1 MMSFSLLNQYLQ
13 SVYPI
18 SPGEFDAITRISEVF
33 TIHKNE
39 LLQPIGHRC
48 QTIYF
53 LNEGC
58 ARIFYFKEETDI
70 TESFAF
76 EKQIVVR
83 VESLFRQQPSKKG
96 IQLLEDAELIGI
108 QAPALFRLYDAYPS
122 IERLFRKVFE
132 GLHVDTIN
140 RMESLQFHSAEE
152 RYRHLLE
159 ESPDLIRRIPL
170 KYIASYL
177 GITQTSLS
185 RIRSQYCD

>member
-1 MMSFSLLNQYLQ
+1 MPFSPLNRYLQ
-13 SVYPI
+13 SVHPI
-18 SPGEFDAITRISEVF
+18 SQEEFDAISRISSVF
-33 TIHKNE
+33 TLRKLE

-53 LNEGC
+53 LNRGS
-58 ARIFYFKEETDI
+58 ARIFYFKDDKDI

-76 EKQIVVR
+76 ENQILVR
-83 VESLFRQQPSKKG
+83 VESLFRQQPSRKG
-96 IQLLEDAELIGI
+96 IQIMEDAELVAID
-108 QAPALFRLYDAYPS
+108 APALFRLYDTYPS
-122 IERLFRKVFE
+122 VERLFRKVFE

-152 RYRHLLE
+152 RYRDLLHE
-159 ESPDLIRRIPL
+159 TPDLIRRIPL

-185 RIRSQYCD
+185 RIRGQY